1 MRPPLTVSAVLSDA
15 GDVYQLLFRRSFP
28 IALGVYAVIGAVE
41 IGADRPSGEGT
52 RLAAGVLAFILSFA
66 GPLLVQG
73 ALVKIVRNVHEGTRP
88 DGALAL
94 LTEANAR
101 LLSLVGASLIYSLG
115 VVFGLIL
122 LIVPGLLVAAR
133 WSLMAPLIMLEG
145 KLAFSAK
152 DRSVEIVRGKIDN
165 GLGDRTWF
173 AFWVVVIS
181 YAVTGVLPSVAAAT
195 ADFWIWTWAIWI
207 VLSALAVPFQAHA
220 LSVLYYR
227 LVDPERPAID
237 PQVRTWLSVWAGPAE
252 VV

>member
-1 MRPPLTVSAVLSDA
+1 MPPLTVSAVLSDA

-28 IALGVYAVIGAVE
+28 IALGVYAVIGGVE
-41 IGADRPSGEGT
+41 IASGRINGDGP
-52 RLAAGVLAFILSFA
+52 RLAGGVLAFILSFG
-66 GPLLVQG
+66 GPILVQG
-73 ALVKIVRNVHEGTRP
+73 ALVKIVRSVHEGMRP
-88 DGALAL
+88 EGAVAL
-94 LTEANAR
+94 LNDANSR
-101 LLSLVGASLIYSLG
+101 LLSLVGASLIYSIG
-115 VVFGLIL
+115 VAFGLIL

-133 WSLMAPLIMLEG
+133 WSLMAPAIMLEG
-145 KLAFSAK
+145 KMAFSAK

-181 YAVTGVLPSVAAAT
+181 FALTGVLPNLAAA
-195 ADFWIWTWAIWI
+195 ASDFWIWSWGLWI

-227 LVDPERPAID
+227 LVDPQRPAID
-237 PQVRTWLSVWAGPAE
+237 PQVRSWPSVWAGPSE